1 MADVVNDVP
10 NKAVNVRGFLNFD
23 MRRLLDCSF
32 VVIDAKKFFGT
43 QSALFGPGAMQV
55 LPTQLLCRSAAAPT
69 KSVENASG
77 QRAIIIVKMVA
88 ARDANDL
95 CFSCEK
101 RACAVVFVGAVETL
115 NHRRVDRHERWL
127 GWQRV
132 LSRGRAKPAGDS
144 DLEIGRRGKSQE

>member
-1 MADVVNDVP
+1 
-10 NKAVNVRGFLNFD
+10 
-23 MRRLLDCSF
+23 
-32 VVIDAKKFFGT
+32 
-43 QSALFGPGAMQV
+43 MQV
-55 LPTQLLCRSAAAPT
+55 SPVPLLCGLAAAPT

-95 CFSCEK
+95 CLSREK

-115 NHRRVDRHERWL
+115 NHRRVDRHERWF

-132 LSRGRAKPAGDS
+132 LVRGRAKPAGDS
-144 DLEIGRRGKSQE
+144 DFEIGRRGESQE